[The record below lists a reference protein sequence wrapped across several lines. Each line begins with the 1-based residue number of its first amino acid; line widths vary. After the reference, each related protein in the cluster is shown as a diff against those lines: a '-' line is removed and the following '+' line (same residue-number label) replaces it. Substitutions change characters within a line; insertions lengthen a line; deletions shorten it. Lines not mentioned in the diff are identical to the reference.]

1 MSAVV
6 DILSRGIRRE
16 VENVKEFITT
26 PKGVFETLDEII
38 VDARRTGRELV
49 QAVRPGIL
57 RAQRIKPL
65 ERLRGRIR
73 LLRR

>member
-6 DILSRGIRRE
+6 DVLLRGVQRE

-49 QAVRPGIL
+49 QTVRPGL
-57 RAQRIKPL
+57 LGQ
-65 ERLRGRIR
+65 RLRGQR

>member
-6 DILSRGIRRE
+6 DVLMKGVRRE

-38 VDARRTGRELV
+38 VDARRTGRELI
-49 QAVRPGIL
+49 QTVRPGVL
-57 RAQRIKPL
+57 GQ
-65 ERLRGRIR
+65 RLRGQR

>member
-6 DILSRGIRRE
+6 DVLLKGVQRE
-16 VENVKEFITT
+16 VENIKEFITT

-49 QAVRPGIL
+49 QTVRPGL
-57 RAQRIKPL
+57 LGQ
-65 ERLRGRIR
+65 RLRRQR
-73 LLRR
+73 LFRR

>member
-6 DILSRGIRRE
+6 DVLLRGVQRE

-49 QAVRPGIL
+49 QTVRPGL
-57 RAQRIKPL
+57 LGQ
-65 ERLRGRIR
+65 RLRRQR

>member
-6 DILSRGIRRE
+6 DVLMRGVRRE

-49 QAVRPGIL
+49 QTVRPGIFGQEVDL
-57 RAQRIKPL
+57 IP
-65 ERLRGRIR
+65 RIR
-73 LLRR
+73 RRIRILRR